1 VSNPGPRTR
10 ETMATRSRSTSSRL
24 AFGNPKL
31 RNMQRVD
38 ITDAVLNHSRGP
50 KASCI
55 RCGGICLQC
64 RYRFQCCQK
73 GHVVCRIIEPV
84 SPGYSCRLKQKNK
97 IAGRRCR
104 IQSEML
110 PSETTPR
117 APSSPWP
124 RRPFET
130 WLASLKDRSANRF
143 PGARKLERSEGS
155 VPAPRVKQRKKRCR
169 CALVPE
175 SPKHAGRPEEKPAKR
190 RPRGHMCCLLKSFA
204 MRASQRCV
212 HS

>member
-1 VSNPGPRTR
+1 
-10 ETMATRSRSTSSRL
+10 
-24 AFGNPKL
+24 
-31 RNMQRVD
+31 
-38 ITDAVLNHSRGP
+38 
-50 KASCI
+50 
-55 RCGGICLQC
+55 
-64 RYRFQCCQK
+64 
-73 GHVVCRIIEPV
+73 VVCRIIEPV

-190 RPRGHMCCLLKSFA
+190 RPRGHMCCLLKGL
-204 MRASQRCV
+204 QCV
-212 HS
+212 PPRDAFTRERPKKIQYPCSLAKIKKQ